1 MKDCFSALAVVER
14 VGRPCHS
21 VCIAPGLASRARVY
35 GVKHEQGSR
44 SADWTYPQVTQIFL
58 DTASRMFG
66 SQLSLRSSGL
76 GAFAHKL
83 QFGPTTV
90 HKETET
96 KNLRNLCNPRIFAN
110 EAAGNN

>member
-1 MKDCFSALAVVER
+1 VPLCLYQ
-14 VGRPCHS
+14 HS
-21 VCIAPGLASRARVY
+21 GLASRARVY
-35 GVKHEQGSR
+35 GVKHEQGFNPR

-76 GAFAHKL
+76 GAFADKL